1 MDSCFSSLDAKL
13 SVNSV
18 VSLCDRQDLFEFC
31 DNDRIVRLSQQGN
44 AAGFSTEASVLRST
58 GVAQRRI
65 LRPGVTPL
73 DLAIEVIQQVQ
84 QVSSLSLEDFS
95 AVFLCHSHTC
105 PEECRQLAE
114 EISAYTGRVAPVIH
128 AYNSGCTG
136 YLKLLAAASDFMN
149 STPTAE
155 RVLLLNIE
163 TPETWHCSADRMF
176 CGIVGAGATAT
187 VLQRGSGIRLLALQ
201 VEDVPI
207 TTTGNVSPGPLFQ
220 RETTQVYSFRGEPAV
235 RNVMRMNAE
244 SVFFHGIELMLQA
257 LRTAVANM
265 GPSDGHRVIV
275 IPHQPSG
282 KLLRALIATAKLEFP
297 EFHYVNNLLHHG
309 NTISSTIPVILARFS
324 DVLREN
330 RLEALQPGDRI
341 ILIAS
346 GICMDRIADHMATGF
361 ASLEWDPSFQCGS
374 QGSSS

>member
-13 SVNSV
+13 SLNSV

-31 DNDRIVRLSQQGN
+31 DNERVVRLSRQGN
-44 AAGFSTEASVLRST
+44 AVGFSTEASVLRST

-73 DLAIEVIQQVQ
+73 DLAVEVIQQVQ
-84 QVSSLSLEDFS
+84 HVCGLNLQNFA

-105 PEECRQLAE
+105 SKESGQLAE
-114 EISAYTGRVAPVIH
+114 QIAARTGRVAPVIY

-136 YLKLLAAASDFMN
+136 YLKLLAAATGFMN

-187 VLQRGSGIRLLALQ
+187 VLQRGSGMKLYALQ

-207 TTTGNVSPGPLFQ
+207 TVTGNVLPGPLFQ
-220 RETTQVYSFRGEPAV
+220 RETTHVYSFRGEPAV

-257 LRTAVANM
+257 LRTAAENF

-297 EFHYVNNLLHHG
+297 EFHYINNLLNHG
-309 NTISSTIPVILARFS
+309 NTISSTIPVILARFPE
-324 DVLREN
+324 VLREH
-330 RLEALQPGDRI
+330 RLEAPQPGDRI

-361 ASLEWDPSFQCGS
+361 ASLEWDPSFRCGS
-374 QGSSS
+374 PDSVF